1 MAFKIHSTNDG
12 HMPPVQY
19 LPANADTYVVGQ
31 ALVWD
36 AAAGILTAVTTGVGE
51 DTDEGEHYICMQGKT
66 VAADGDPLGVV
77 RSDPSI
83 IWDVPIQANDAD
95 LAPGLLYTIH
105 TDGLQMTGTTTKG
118 CCKVLEV
125 DGRTAGDHVRVIL
138 A

>member
-1 MAFKIHSTNDG
+1 MAFKIHSTDDG

-19 LPANADTYVVGQ
+19 LPANADTYV
-31 ALVWD
+31 WD
-36 AAAGILTAVTTGVGE
+36 RPRLTSAYSPLLRPMSGRTPTRG
-51 DTDEGEHYICMQGKT
+51 HICMQNKT
-66 VAADGDPLGVV
+66 IANGVLSV
-77 RSDPSI
+77 GGYPSI

-125 DGRTAGDHVRVIL
+125 DGTAAGDHVRVIL